1 MSHFYC
7 HQERKTRH
15 IQISNTIIIDGGVE
29 LSGNHMRGI
38 TLCLILFS
46 LILGCSAG
54 CLAPASLPEELTSH
68 TWRLISYNNGNEL
81 ADVGPLTIIT
91 LKFSEGGQISGTAGC
106 NDYFGTYNIDGAL
119 ISVRAL
125 GATEK
130 YCLAPKGVMDMEQAY
145 FLLLG
150 NTTRYSIDQDEMTLS
165 HYDEKKLLIF
175 RKQ

>member
-1 MSHFYC
+1 
-7 HQERKTRH
+7 
-15 IQISNTIIIDGGVE
+15 
-29 LSGNHMRGI
+29 MRGI
-38 TLCLILFS
+38 TLCLILCS

-54 CLAPASLPEELTSH
+54 CLAPLSPPEELTSH

-91 LKFSEGGQISGTAGC
+91 LKFSEGGQISGNAGC
-106 NDYFGTYNIDGAL
+106 NDYFGTYNTDGEL
-119 ISVRAL
+119 ISVRAV

-130 YCLAPKGVMDMEQAY
+130 YCLAPEAVMDMEQAY

-150 NTTRYSIDQDEMTLS
+150 NTTRYSIDQDEMMLS

-175 RKQ
+175 RKQSERASGSG